1 MCDPTAEPDVG
12 SPLVFVGV
20 AMSAVATIAGNAGL
34 NMQKWGFLIEAKKP
48 AKERVHF
55 VKMWKWWAGFVLVVV
70 GAIMD
75 FVSYGLAPSSIV
87 TPVGSLTL
95 VVNIFLAHWWLGE
108 NIYMQDYVGTF
119 FIVAGATMTVV
130 FGNQSDS
137 CLPVSELA
145 ARYATTGMIVYMACA
160 VAIVAA
166 MFVLQRRAEG
176 VLKRVVRLYQDGRIS
191 GAASD
196 TVEIEVG
203 SEEPA
208 SPAVSPSGT
217 AEGWI
222 ASSLRDVGWISDPPA
237 GAAVAPEPRSPNGAQ
252 AMRRSRAISG
262 HVRCIDDILPSEP
275 AATIVPAE
283 AARKARSGSHQTASP
298 SAAEAAS
305 GARGLAP
312 RPAAVVVPRSSGTG
326 PAPPG
331 DGPDSKLGVLVQS
344 GRAASGE
351 RSAADAGTGA
361 GAGASS
367 AAPEAKDAAGDSSSE
382 EGSPAASPTSS
393 QHVVDPPSAYEPYAQ
408 WHPVSVSVL
417 AGTLGAQTVLFA
429 KSVAE
434 TIKTTAGGD
443 SQLDQPAPYLFLLAL
458 VFFIVVQ
465 QMWLAHALRFFDAAF
480 VVPVFQGTYIAV
492 SVLGGVAYF
501 QELNGLSTVNLIMF
515 PISVLVVL
523 FGVYVLSTR
532 KMGGMRAQLFKDA
545 DEEEDAKS
553 DARTGAGTSSP
564 ATPALSAPAASTAR
578 KPAGPAP
585 AGS

>member
-166 MFVLQRRAEG
+166 
-176 VLKRVVRLYQDGRIS
+176 I
-191 GAASD
+191 
-196 TVEIEVG
+196 
-203 SEEPA
+203 
-208 SPAVSPSGT
+208 
-217 AEGWI
+217 
-222 ASSLRDVGWISDPPA
+222 
-237 GAAVAPEPRSPNGAQ
+237 
-252 AMRRSRAISG
+252 
-262 HVRCIDDILPSEP
+262 
-275 AATIVPAE
+275 
-283 AARKARSGSHQTASP
+283 
-298 SAAEAAS
+298 
-305 GARGLAP
+305 
-312 RPAAVVVPRSSGTG
+312 SGTG

-344 GRAASGE
+344 GSAASGE

-585 AGS
+585 AVPKLGS